1 MVVARNRKA
10 RHELRILSTVEAGI
24 MLTGTEV
31 KALRARLASLD
42 QAWATVERGEAWLI
56 DVNIGEYGAASWTN
70 HAPRRRRKLLLHKRE
85 LIELESEL
93 SEGRTLVPLEIRFG
107 ERGFAKVL
115 LGLGEGQQQ
124 HDRRETLR
132 KRESDKEMRRAMAR
146 RR

>member
-1 MVVARNRKA
+1 M
-10 RHELRILSTVEAGI
+10 
-24 MLTGTEV
+24 
-31 KALRARLASLD
+31 D

-85 LIELESEL
+85 LLELESEL